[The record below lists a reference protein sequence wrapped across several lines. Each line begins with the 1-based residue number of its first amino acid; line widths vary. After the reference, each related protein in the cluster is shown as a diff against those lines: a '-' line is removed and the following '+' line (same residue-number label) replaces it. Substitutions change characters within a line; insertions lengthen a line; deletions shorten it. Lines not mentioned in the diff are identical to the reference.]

1 MSANRK
7 RDPAGGPTSD
17 EFHNDTI
24 SNAAPSRPKRP
35 SLQARH
41 SSEARRLR
49 RQRYARCIWPLGDRV
64 LFELIDHIADRFG
77 LEDEVDRLLDRF
89 AGLSPD
95 LLRALGADRVAAP
108 PIREVRR

>member
-17 EFHNDTI
+17 EFHNDTN
-24 SNAAPSRPKRP
+24 SNAAPFRPKRP
-35 SLQARH
+35 SLQARR

-49 RQRYARCIWPLGDRV
+49 RHGMRSVFGPSAIASYSSSSI
-64 LFELIDHIADRFG
+64 HIADRFG
-77 LEDEVDRLLDRF
+77 LEDEVDLLLDRF

-108 PIREVRR
+108 PIHEVRR